1 MSSANKMPESPAMP
15 TAGLEEVQRRA
26 ADNRDARYR
35 AFDTYPWTKDRK
47 FTTTLAAALEAAAKQ
62 PGKSTSLASAALAER
77 ISRFEQ
83 QTKIKVD
90 AAEYQAWLTA
100 NNARQ
105 PPLVPEQIVLAES
118 QAVTDPAERRF
129 AQLLIELGEPLDQS
143 AQRTDAQTALTEAHR
158 ASEVVTE
165 IDASVPSW
173 QSSAPKAE
181 LYVPRNADSVDGSGQ
196 SKEQYPAKFME
207 IIEFIQTGKPIEGI
221 RKIPDT
227 VVEDPSISTTGKMQ
241 APLKPWERRAAAAAG
256 DAGTA
261 VTTESS

>member
-1 MSSANKMPESPAMP
+1 MLVAC
-15 TAGLEEVQRRA
+15 TAYSLISIKLTTSQA
-26 ADNRDARYR
+26 A
-35 AFDTYPWTKDRK
+35 
-47 FTTTLAAALEAAAKQ
+47 LAAALEAAAKQ
-62 PGKSTSLASAALAER
+62 PEGQESTSLASAALAER

-83 QTKIKVD
+83 QTKIRVD

-129 AQLLIELGEPLDQS
+129 AQLLVELGEPLCGQS
-143 AQRTDAQTALTEAHR
+143 AQLPEESQAGQSETSR

-165 IDASVPSW
+165 ADAAVPSW

-181 LYVPRNADSVDGSGQ
+181 LYVPRNADSANGSR
-196 SKEQYPAKFME
+196 SEEQYPAKFME

-241 APLKPWERRAAAAAG
+241 APLKPWERRAAAA
-256 DAGTA
+256 
-261 VTTESS
+261 ESS